1 MFSWLLQEVLG
12 NLPSWLW
19 PAVAGAGATVYFLSH
34 LLANF
39 PNFKPYAFF
48 IKPVSFIVILIGV
61 FMFGGAGVTDI
72 LQAQIKEQEAKIA
85 VAEQAS
91 SDANKAVQTKIITHT
106 KVIHDTQ
113 VVYQEKIKEV
123 EKKIDADCKLDPEA
137 IVILN
142 GASKNPLGAA
152 K

>member
-1 MFSWLLQEVLG
+1 MFSWIIELILG
-12 NLPSWLW
+12 GLPSWIW
-19 PAVAGAGATVYFLSH
+19 PAIAGGGFAVYFFAAILG
-34 LLANF
+34 NF
-39 PNFKPYAFF
+39 PAFKPYAMF
-48 IKPVSFIVILIGV
+48 IKPLGALVCIGGI

-85 VAEQAS
+85 VAQQAS
-91 SDANKAVQTKIITHT
+91 SDANTNIQTKIVTKT

-123 EKKIDADCKLDPEA
+123 EKKIDADCKIDPEA
-137 IVILN
+137 ISILN
-142 GASKNPLGAA
+142 GAAKNPLGAT